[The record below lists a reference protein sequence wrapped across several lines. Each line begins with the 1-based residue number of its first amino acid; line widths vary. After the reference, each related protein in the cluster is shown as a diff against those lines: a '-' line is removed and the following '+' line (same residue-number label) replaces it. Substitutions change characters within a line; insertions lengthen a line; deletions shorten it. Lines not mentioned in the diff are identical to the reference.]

1 MTFATISKNYLFL
14 NIKISN
20 SMKKFCT
27 ILFLLSLQ
35 IVSFAQN
42 AKKEF
47 VIGSQCS
54 ILIPEGFVNTGAYAG
69 VQNKS
74 KTTNVMISHVKT
86 SAAIFGAAFNKDSM
100 SAKGFELL
108 DNQEV
113 NIQQGKAWL
122 VKSKNTKNQNYKHV
136 LYFEAAPNNVV
147 CVTGQYPEKNK
158 DMETVVVEML
168 TSVFYD
174 KEHQDNL
181 EDFAPFFVSVPTSF
195 MKAAKGTM
203 GTLVY
208 SNNGLNSSI
217 STENSSFVVTMS
229 GLNRPVADLKSY
241 CEERSVKNYR
251 IKDLKIKESRAVK
264 YDGLE
269 GYECVAEGTQDGK
282 AIMVFYT
289 YLFQD
294 KRIFLMQGNSMKNIK
309 DELKQFREISKT
321 FKRKA

>member
-1 MTFATISKNYLFL
+1 
-14 NIKISN
+14 
-20 SMKKFCT
+20 
-27 ILFLLSLQ
+27 
-35 IVSFAQN
+35 
-42 AKKEF
+42 
-47 VIGSQCS
+47 
-54 ILIPEGFVNTGAYAG
+54 
-69 VQNKS
+69 
-74 KTTNVMISHVKT
+74 
-86 SAAIFGAAFNKDSM
+86 
-100 SAKGFELL
+100 
-108 DNQEV
+108 
-113 NIQQGKAWL
+113 
-122 VKSKNTKNQNYKHV
+122 
-136 LYFEAAPNNVV
+136 
-147 CVTGQYPEKNK
+147 
-158 DMETVVVEML
+158 
-168 TSVFYD
+168 
-174 KEHQDNL
+174 
-181 EDFAPFFVSVPTSF
+181 
-195 MKAAKGTM
+195 
-203 GTLVY
+203 LVY